1 MRINAIA
8 LALALFLSLHLSHAA
23 GQADVLADISSSTST
38 PLDINAASAEQ
49 LAQALP
55 GIGPAK
61 ALRIVQWRVQN
72 GLFDNIEQL
81 QEVKGIG
88 PKTLEKLRPL
98 VRVGTEAEARKTR
111 LQHDLGEEAVQ
122 VKIHRVIDGATLAAQ
137 PQAVSQVPARP
148 WFQRSVLD
156 IMRTH

>member
-1 MRINAIA
+1 MRIIAIF
-8 LALALFLSLHLSHAA
+8 LVLALFLPFHLSHAA
-23 GQADVLADISSSTST
+23 SQPDIAINISSSTSP

-49 LAQALP
+49 LAEALP

-61 ALRIVQWRVQN
+61 ALRIVQWREQN
-72 GLFDNIEQL
+72 GHFDNIEQL

-88 PKTLEKLRPL
+88 PKTLEKLRAL
-98 VRVGTEAEARKTR
+98 VRVGTEAAARKTR
-111 LQHDLGEEAVQ
+111 LQHDLKEEAVK

-137 PQAVSQVPARP
+137 PEAVSQLPARP
-148 WFQRSVLD
+148 WFQRSALD

>member
-1 MRINAIA
+1 MQNIA
-8 LALALFLSLHLSHAA
+8 SVLIFLLLLLPSHLGHAA
-23 GQADVLADISSSTST
+23 DGPEAPSATSQ
-38 PLDINAASAEQ
+38 PLDINAASVEQ
-49 LAQALP
+49 LAEKLP

-61 ALRIVQWRVQN
+61 ALRIVQWREQN
-72 GLFDNIEQL
+72 GLFLNIEQL

-88 PKTLEKLRPL
+88 PKTVEKLRAL

-111 LQHDLGEEAVQ
+111 LQHDLHEEAVQ
-122 VKIHRVIDGATLAAQ
+122 MKIHRVIDGALLAAQ
-137 PQAVSQVPARP
+137 PEALSQLPSTP